1 MKLAYDIK
9 TNSSTTRKIIG
20 RTKKKALITVCVN
33 CEAFSH
39 IPHFNCKSKKYDE
52 AFSLLSAKIVD
63 SPANI
68 ELSDRTDIEEF
79 LNKIVTIKD
88 IQKINKM
95 CKKLNK
101 KQKYKYE
108 SIDIADIEPDMTYW
122 ELIIKIWN
130 KYNKEKTPKNL
141 YKPYYINLIE
151 MIDSAC
157 FGGSNEYLE
166 GGKCYTMQD
175 QERTP
180 HFIYELNT
188 GEKFG
193 ILFEKAE
200 YLYPISRKLTQQELD
215 VLIRYLKAPVV
226 EKLFKCK
233 NYWELGILM
242 WNDQNYDCTNYSPK
256 YFPKYKKID
265 ENTPMPDYSK
275 LNEDSNL

>member
-1 MKLAYDIK
+1 ME
-9 TNSSTTRKIIG
+9 RKIIG
-20 RTKKKALITVCVN
+20 TTKKKALITVCVN
-33 CEAFSH
+33 CEEFSH
-39 IPHFNCKSKKYDE
+39 IPHFNCKGKKYYE

-108 SIDIADIEPDMTYW
+108 GTDISDIQDNMTYW

-141 YKPYYINLIE
+141 CKPYYRNLTE
-151 MIDSAC
+151 YIDSAC
-157 FGGSNEYLE
+157 FGIEKHLE
-166 GGKCYTMQD
+166 GGRCYTIQD

-188 GEKFG
+188 GEKIG

-200 YLYPISRKLTQQELD
+200 YLYPIPRKLTQHELD
-215 VLIRYLKAPVV
+215 VLVNFLIKPVDKEYKRKYISNGWEDGV
-226 EKLFKCK
+226 WLW
-233 NYWELGILM
+233 NY
-242 WNDQNYDCTNYSPK
+242 QNYDFNNYSPK

-275 LNEDSNL
+275 LND